1 MPDKPVKEARRKRL
15 MIRVHIRSIS
25 PYDVPELNDAIEDL
39 LEAYPDAEL
48 ETSMLPLLTER

>member
-25 PYDVPELNDAIEDL
+25 PYDVPELNNAIEDL
-39 LEAYPDAEL
+39 LDAYPDAEL
-48 ETSMLPLLTER
+48 ETSMMPLLPER